1 MRMGLKISVLVA
13 VTMAASVGATAEGA
27 GGGDAYVRADTVSLP
42 DATWVLGTS
51 RMERMLTLSGG
62 RFVLTSFLNKMTS
75 PPKEYVQG
83 ADAARPADAEGP
95 AASPEFSATVN
106 GAVCSGAGG
115 GWALDTWSTNR
126 LPQGECALDIRLR
139 NGVLAVTR
147 HFVVYP
153 GTAVV
158 REWTTYENAGAQ
170 DATVSDASFLDMLLM
185 SEDCKAG
192 LTLGHITGGKAYDG
206 AQRLVTENVAAGYAN
221 TFASTASSDYLPF
234 MMLFNDAARHG
245 LFFGWDYLGPWAA
258 PLGAAEGKAFHCRL
272 VLAGYT
278 RTLEPGERFDT
289 PRVFTGCFAG
299 DLDDMGN
306 QILDWQYQYLWEHK
320 HAAYFAQPRYAVDWP
335 APWVNTGGGE
345 ENWGCRLALDLYYI
359 DLARYAGAGVLWDD
373 AGWYDAWGSWNGPD
387 FGETVRYLNK
397 YGMKLKVW
405 FPTFLRTAGS
415 QVDHD
420 LAGAVKML
428 DSSIDQSSPAATQWQ
443 LDLLDRKTRAWGGF
457 QWRYDIAPGAGSD
470 PLAAD
475 QEFRR
480 LNREFLAAHPDQGI
494 DACFGG
500 GNWIGVD
507 LASYSDSGEMTDGG
521 TRDYS
526 GYHSSLFIPPDL
538 LHNVVYF
545 SYEQGRKAYSMHNDR
560 IQLRM
565 DPDWYGDPA
574 SKKGYSLKATHPAGS
589 TLAIPPEAVPHLEAL
604 RKDWDLYRYLV
615 HEQVAGRWGHVFR
628 PKVDGDDPVLYFQR
642 MNRDGTKG
650 VILTTRS
657 FAQPQQMPAG
667 AVTIFPKGLV
677 QDIEYDVRF
686 DIEPRVEKRLGA
698 DLMERGVTFEQLKPG
713 EIVYL
718 NLDGHPGS
726 GNDTTPP
733 GPPRNV
739 TKRIA
744 TNIHTQGVEIC
755 WEPAEDTQWL
765 SGYELLRVEPD
776 GARTDLGKV
785 SKGTYAFDHSRPGVD
800 LISCRYEVR
809 ALDGD
814 GNVSPFVEAELEAG
828 EPERRHLFEGFGDVQ
843 GFQGWTYEAARDG
856 QALSDAGR
864 PRLLAWHPEAG
875 YEGQWLMEPKAEGE
889 TTPGAV
895 ARTFMLPHPDAT
907 IARVFTVRRAGN
919 VSLRGVV
926 RRDLPPGTTAS
937 AECRVRILLNGQP
950 AWPEAGWQQVPA
962 DRTGV
967 YYDCAVAVRPGDRIE
982 HAIEQNPD
990 WKNAGIGWYGAI
1002 EYAGG

>member
-1 MRMGLKISVLVA
+1 MCVNISILVA
-13 VTMAASVGATAEGA
+13 ATIAVSVGVTAEDP
-27 GGGDAYVRADTVSLP
+27 GGDAYVRAETASLP
-42 DATWVLGTS
+42 DAKWVLGTS
-51 RMERMLTLSGG
+51 RMERTLTLAGG
-62 RFVLTSFLNKMTS
+62 RFLLTSFLNKAMN
-75 PPKEYVQG
+75 PPREYVQG
-83 ADAARPADAEGP
+83 CVSR
-95 AASPEFSATVN
+95 EFSVTVN
-106 GAVCSGAGG
+106 GEICAGAKG
-115 GWALDTWSTNR
+115 GWKLDTWSTKR
-126 LPQGECALDIRLR
+126 LPQGESALAMRLT
-139 NGVLAVTR
+139 NSLLVVTR

-158 REWTTYENAGAQ
+158 REWTTYENAGVQ
-170 DATVSDASFLDMLLM
+170 DVTVSEAAFLDMTLM

-192 LTLGHITGGKAYDG
+192 LTFGHITGGKAYDG
-206 AQRLVTENVAAGYAN
+206 AQRLVTEKVASDYAN
-221 TFASTASSDYLPF
+221 TFACTASSDHLPF
-234 MMLFNDAARHG
+234 MILYDEAARHG
-245 LFFGWDYLGPWAA
+245 FFFGWDYLGPWAA
-258 PLGAAEGKAFHCRL
+258 PLGAAEGPAFHCGL

-278 RTLEPGERFDT
+278 RTLKPGERFDT
-289 PRVFTGCFAG
+289 PLVFTGCFVG

-306 QILDWQYQYLWEHK
+306 QVLDWQYQYLWEHK

-345 ENWGCRLALDLYYI
+345 ENWGCRLALDLYYT

-387 FGETVRYLNK
+387 FGETVRYLDK

-420 LAGAVKML
+420 LAGAMKML
-428 DSSIDQSSPAATQWQ
+428 DSSIDQSGPAATQWQ
-443 LDLLDRKTRAWGGF
+443 LELLDRKIREWGGF

-480 LNREFLAAHPDQGI
+480 LNRVFLAAHPDQGI

-500 GNWIGVD
+500 GNWIGVE

-545 SYEQGRKAYSMHNDR
+545 SYEQGRKAYSIHNDR

-565 DPDWYGDPA
+565 DPDWYGDLA

-628 PKVDGDDPVLYFQR
+628 PKLDGDDPVLYFQR

-650 VILTTRS
+650 VLLTTRS
-657 FAQPQQMPAG
+657 FAQPQQMPTG
-667 AVTIFPKGLV
+667 AVTMFPKGLV
-677 QDIEYDVRF
+677 QDLKFDVRF
-686 DIEPRVEKRLGA
+686 DIERRVEKRLGA
-698 DLMERGVTFEQLKPG
+698 DLMARGITFEDLKPG
-713 EIVYL
+713 EIIYL
-718 NLDGHPGS
+718 NLAGHPGS

-733 GPPRNV
+733 GPPRHV

-744 TNIHTQGVEIC
+744 TNIHTQGVEVR
-755 WEPAEDTQWL
+755 WEPGEDNHWL
-765 SGYELLRVEPD
+765 SGYEAFRVEP
-776 GARTDLGKV
+776 GGTRVGLGRV
-785 SKGTYAFDHSRPGVD
+785 SKGTYAFDHSRPGTE

-809 ALDGD
+809 AIDGD
-814 GNVSPFVEAELEAG
+814 GNVSRFVKAKLAAG
-828 EPERRHLFEGFGDVQ
+828 EPERHHLFEGFGDVQ
-843 GFQGWTYEAARDG
+843 GFQGWTYEAFRDG
-856 QALSDAGR
+856 QARS
-864 PRLLAWHPEAG
+864 LLAWHPEAG
-875 YEGQWLMEPKAEGE
+875 YEGQWLPEPRADGE
-889 TTPGAV
+889 DTPGV
-895 ARTFMLPHPDAT
+895 IARTFMRPHPDAS
-907 IARVFTVRRAGN
+907 IARVFTVQRAGN

-926 RRDLPPGTTAS
+926 RRDLPPGAS
-937 AECRVRILLNGQP
+937 PAAECKVRVLLNGQP
-950 AWPEAGWQQVPA
+950 IWPGTDWQQVPA

-967 YYDCAVAVRPGDRIE
+967 HYNCAVTVRPGDRIE
-982 HAIEQNPD
+982 HVLAQNPD
-990 WKNAGIGWYGAI
+990 WKNAGIGWYGVI